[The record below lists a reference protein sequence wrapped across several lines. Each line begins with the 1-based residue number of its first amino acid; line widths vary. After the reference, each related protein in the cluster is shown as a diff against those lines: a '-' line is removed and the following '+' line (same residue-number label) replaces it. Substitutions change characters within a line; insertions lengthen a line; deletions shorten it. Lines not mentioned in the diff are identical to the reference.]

1 MWANIQHCEQSLFI
15 RNDSFRL
22 ADDVLFLNLFYSRF
36 PPESRSKEQ
45 SRCYEILL
53 YIYRL
58 KGSFISFS
66 LTKVNIL
73 FTPQNLPFQFDSF
86 SSVWCLTSET
96 VRRKSYITMHYHILH
111 IAIFIP
117 FASLSSVEKCTNLNT
132 NRARWIVSI
141 TFEYLRNCSA
151 QEKYVTKM
159 KRKEKQ

>member
-1 MWANIQHCEQSLFI
+1 
-15 RNDSFRL
+15 
-22 ADDVLFLNLFYSRF
+22 
-36 PPESRSKEQ
+36 
-45 SRCYEILL
+45 
-53 YIYRL
+53 
-58 KGSFISFS
+58 
-66 LTKVNIL
+66 
-73 FTPQNLPFQFDSF
+73 
-86 SSVWCLTSET
+86 
-96 VRRKSYITMHYHILH
+96 MHYHILH